1 MLNEA
6 RRFRPGAAQ
15 RSGLLLSLDED
26 MCRSYGFDQGV
37 VRAAQVEEV
46 RETVRKCGW
55 HARVTQS
62 SSHVNLSNLMKQ
74 HQQ

>member
-1 MLNEA
+1 MHNDPQLTK
-6 RRFRPGAAQ
+6 RRAGRELYQQ
-15 RSGLLLSLDED
+15 RANLV
-26 MCRSYGFDQGV
+26 Q
-37 VRAAQVEEV
+37 EV